1 MSITHMISKSIVEL
15 GTTILGYGTQI
26 VGEARSSLPT
36 AKTAGQAVTP
46 LYDLFG
52 RRVDAAHTFSS
63 RSNRVEE
70 IEPNYM
76 HGDPIAITFLN
87 LSNAGATDWY
97 FDVETYQ
104 NFGIGLDFS
113 AALGVGVKVYI
124 SYQND
129 GTAAS
134 SCFYNDVTTA
144 LFGATPVNADDFGA
158 FDTGQAVKYVWIEM
172 DNTGGAGTEDLYIYV
187 GRSH

>member
-15 GTTILGYGTQI
+15 GTSILTYGTQI

-36 AKTAGQAVTP
+36 AKTTGQSVTP
-46 LYDLFG
+46 FHDLFG
-52 RRVDAAHTFSS
+52 RYVDAANTLSS

-76 HGDPIAITFLN
+76 HGDPIAITFENLN
-87 LSNAGATDWY
+87 NAGATDWY
-97 FDVETYQ
+97 FDAETYQ
-104 NFGIGLDFS
+104 NFGIGLNFS
-113 AALGVGVKVYI
+113 AALGVGVNVHI

-134 SCFYNDVTTA
+134 GCFYHDVTA
-144 LFGATPVNADDFGA
+144 AVFGASPINVDSFGA
-158 FDTGQAVKYVWIEM
+158 FDTGQAVKYVWVEM
-172 DNTGGAGTEDLYIYV
+172 DNTGGVGTEDLAIYV